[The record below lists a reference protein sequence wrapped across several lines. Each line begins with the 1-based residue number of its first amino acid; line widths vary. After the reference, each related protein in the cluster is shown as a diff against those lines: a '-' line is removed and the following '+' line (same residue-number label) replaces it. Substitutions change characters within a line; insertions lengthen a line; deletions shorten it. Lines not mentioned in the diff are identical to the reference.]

1 MVRHSTHVAWQG
13 PLDGRA
19 QTRSRAEEIMEE
31 YRSQEARLTRRLRWV
46 MVLAASAAAFIV
58 YAVSAG
64 DAPAS
69 HAGAAIAGTLI
80 LLAAGG
86 QVRATRNK
94 VRRLLESGAAWEIA
108 QRTAAAEEAGPRPP
122 GPGPL
127 FSQQYCRV
135 TRTAAGGRL
144 QAGPVPPAFLVVV
157 RDLRLVV
164 VQAPGIPIMNAPVAA
179 IQILKP
185 RRQYLGA
192 GTALRAGDQLW
203 MLDFSGVHNA
213 GQRSGFLRQLLGLGS
228 LRQAVRLGREIND
241 RFVSA
246 LLDSGASA
254 APDAG
259 ADAALV

>member
-1 MVRHSTHVAWQG
+1 MARHSTHVAWQG
-13 PLDGRA
+13 PLDGCA
-19 QTRSRAEEIMEE
+19 QARDRAEEVMEE
-31 YRSQEARLTRRLRWV
+31 YRGQEARLTRRLRWV
-46 MVLAASAAAFIV
+46 MALGAAAAAFIV
-58 YAVSAG
+58 YAISAG
-64 DAPAS
+64 DAS

-94 VRRLLESGAAWEIA
+94 IRRLLESGAAREIA
-108 QRTAAAEEAGPRPP
+108 QRTAAVEEAGPRPDVP
-122 GPGPL
+122 RSL

-135 TRTAAGGRL
+135 SRAAAGGRL

-164 VQAPGIPIMNAPVAA
+164 VQAPGIPVMNAPMAA

-192 GTALRAGDQLW
+192 GTALRVGGQLW
-203 MLDFSGVHNA
+203 MFDFSGVHNA
-213 GQRSGFLRQLLGLGS
+213 GQRAGFLRQLLGIGS
-228 LRQAVRLGREIND
+228 LRQAVRQGREIND

-246 LLDSGASA
+246 LLDSGARA
-254 APDAG
+254 APDAD
-259 ADAALV
+259 ADAVLV